1 MEWRKAGPYLAMPR
15 WFLEVSS
22 GDIMLLSW
30 RQKLLP
36 FSFVKHTPH
45 RFFHLADGLVRPSL
59 VLKALI
65 IRHDTNCFLDATFD
79 LVSCS
84 THHMVSFLIDYEKLQ
99 PGAVFSAALSQPES
113 KDSRRSKRHC
123 FCMMIARELS
133 STHSPICL
141 SL

>member
-1 MEWRKAGPYLAMPR
+1 MDWRKAGHYLAMPR
-15 WFLEVSS
+15 WLLEVSS

-45 RFFHLADGLVRPSL
+45 RFFHLADGLVRSSL
-59 VLKALI
+59 VLQALI

-84 THHMVSFLIDYEKLQ
+84 THHMVSSLSTKKSCS
-99 PGAVFSAALSQPES
+99 AVFSAALSP
-113 KDSRRSKRHC
+113 
-123 FCMMIARELS
+123 
-133 STHSPICL
+133 P
-141 SL
+141 